1 MPLYRAEVV
10 QQQITLRKPR
20 LHDKSQ
26 VLYLPFD
33 KDDGSY
39 ARDRS
44 GYNNHGV
51 IYGASWVDGK
61 YGKALSFN
69 GVDNYVEVA
78 SNSIFNLQ
86 EMTISSWF
94 NANDVSKTEILI
106 GKDIT
111 GNYNWEFYRNYFWT
125 VGELGCIY
133 YYLKTDATVGY
144 VAPTA
149 IFNVG
154 QWYHT
159 VFIFKP
165 NGYYEMWVNGNRVR
179 YNTAANFS
187 SWRISTTYIML
198 GTYYNGSIDEV
209 RIYNRALSQA
219 EIQHIM
225 NMRGI

>member
-61 YGKALSFN
+61 YGKALSFSGTN
-69 GVDNYVEVA
+69 NYVEVA

-86 EMTISSWF
+86 EGTISLWF
-94 NANDVSKTEILI
+94 YANDVSKGEMLI

-111 GNYNWEFYRNYFWT
+111 GSYNWQFYRNNFWT
-125 VGELGCIY
+125 VGQLGWLN
-133 YYLKTDATVGY
+133 YYLKTDDTVGS
-144 VAPTA
+144 VLRSG

-165 NGYYEMWVNGNRVR
+165 NGYYEMWMNGNRIS
-179 YNTAANFS
+179 YGTAADFR
-187 SWRISTTYIML
+187 SWRTSTTYVRL
-198 GTYYNGSIDEV
+198 GIGYNGSIDEV

-219 EIQHIM
+219 EIIRLM